1 MYIGDKKMV
10 KIKLGKKEKAIIE
23 YLKSHPEGVWKDEL
37 QDHFSRSVD
46 YYIIVG
52 RRLKRMEEKGL
63 IKIVP
68 EINPSSGRQKLRVY
82 LNQ

>member
-1 MYIGDKKMV
+1 MSEVKTKKVRIGKGERKV
-10 KIKLGKKEKAIIE
+10 LK
-23 YLKSHPEGVWKDEL
+23 YLEQHPEGVWKDEL
-37 QDHFSRSVD
+37 QNKFSRSTD
-46 YYIIVG
+46 YYIIMG

-68 EINPSSGRQKLRVY
+68 EINPETGRQKLRVY